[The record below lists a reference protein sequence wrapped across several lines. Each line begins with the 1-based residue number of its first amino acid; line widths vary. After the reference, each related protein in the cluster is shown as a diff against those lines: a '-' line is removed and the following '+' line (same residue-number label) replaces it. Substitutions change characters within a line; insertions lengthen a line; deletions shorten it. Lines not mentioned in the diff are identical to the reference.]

1 MPRFPDPSEGDEDAA
16 GQMHKI
22 MRGFKSKLETLQ
34 GRILIE
40 EHFRLAC
47 EDPLT
52 GLRNRRGFFEAVA
65 SLRKRD
71 PDAPFSIIAA
81 DLDKFKSVNDTYGHD
96 VGDLVLKAFSR
107 HVGTAKAMG
116 EQRLV
121 PARFGGEEFVAY
133 CHGMRCEDAA
143 RIAEKIRLKAAKHPV
158 PTEKGAVTVTASLG
172 VAGCRSAKENVE
184 EVMERADALLYLAKE
199 GGRNQVRK
207 SLVDEALRVRD
218 EKKASDAIEAGIET
232 NRRSN
237 WISIL
242 HDMMSER

>member
-1 MPRFPDPSEGDEDAA
+1 MPDEKDIA
-16 GQMHKI
+16 
-22 MRGFKSKLETLQ
+22 T
-34 GRILIE
+34 
-40 EHFRLAC
+40 EH
-47 EDPLT
+47 P
-52 GLRNRRGFFEAVA
+52 
-65 SLRKRD
+65 
-71 PDAPFSIIAA
+71 
-81 DLDKFKSVNDTYGHD
+81 DLDLFHPWAVS
-96 VGDLVLKAFSR
+96 S
-107 HVGTAKAMG
+107 
-116 EQRLV
+116 
-121 PARFGGEEFVAY
+121 EEAAELA
-133 CHGMRCEDAA
+133 MRCEDAA

-158 PTEKGAVTVTASLG
+158 PTEKGAVNVTASLG